1 MMANTQR
8 AKRAVT
14 ALIFVLW
21 SQSST
26 ANLLDVEFRKL
37 ASKDRVNLSEQYKG
51 VVTLI
56 VNTASR
62 CGYTPQF
69 SGLDQ
74 LYDEFYE
81 SGFVVLGFPSN
92 DFAGQDPGPEIEIA
106 NVCYVDYGVNF
117 PMFEKTHVSGEK
129 ANQLYQNLA
138 RETGVSPGW
147 NFHKYLIGRN
157 GKVLGQFPSQV
168 SPESPILRRAIQ
180 RAISD
185 RLKSR
190 KLANFFKIL

>member
-1 MMANTQR
+1 MLTTEAPSRHSAVMANTQR

-129 ANQLYQNLA
+129 ANQLYRNLA

-180 RAISD
+180 RAIGD
-185 RLKSR
+185 
-190 KLANFFKIL
+190 

>member
-129 ANQLYQNLA
+129 ANQLYRNLA

-168 SPESPILRRAIQ
+168 SPESTVLRRAIK
-180 RAISD
+180 RAIGD
-185 RLKSR
+185 
-190 KLANFFKIL
+190 

>member
-1 MMANTQR
+1 MLTTEAPSGRSTVMRNTQH

-37 ASKDRVNLSEQYKG
+37 ASEDRVNLSEQYTG
-51 VVTLI
+51 AVTLI
-56 VNTASR
+56 VNTASQ

-81 SGFVVLGFPSN
+81 SGFAVLGFPSN

-138 RETGVSPGW
+138 RETGVSPEW
-147 NFHKYLIGRN
+147 NFHKYLIGRS

-180 RAISD
+180 RAIGD
-185 RLKSR
+185 
-190 KLANFFKIL
+190 

>member
-1 MMANTQR
+1 MLKNAR
-8 AKRAVT
+8 HSKRAV
-14 ALIFVLW
+14 AAVIFVLW
-21 SQSST
+21 SQCSI

-37 ASKDRVNLSEQYKG
+37 ASEDKVNLSEQYSG

-74 LYDEFYE
+74 LYKEFHE
-81 SGFVVLGFPSN
+81 SGFAVLGFPSN

-106 NVCYVDYGVNF
+106 NVCYVDYGVDF
-117 PMFEKTHVSGEK
+117 PMFEKTHVRGEK
-129 ANQLYQNLA
+129 ANQLYRNLT

-147 NFHKYLIGRN
+147 NFHKYLIGRD

-168 SPESPILRRAIQ
+168 SPESTVLRRAVK
-180 RAISD
+180 RAIGD
-185 RLKSR
+185 
-190 KLANFFKIL
+190 

>member
-1 MMANTQR
+1 MLKNAR
-8 AKRAVT
+8 HLKRAAAAV
-14 ALIFVLW
+14 IFVLW
-21 SQSST
+21 SQSSI

-37 ASKDRVNLSEQYKG
+37 ASEDKVNLSEQYSG

-69 SGLDQ
+69 SELDQ
-74 LYDEFYE
+74 LYEEFHE
-81 SGFVVLGFPSN
+81 SGFAVLGFPSN

-106 NVCYVDYGVNF
+106 NVCYVDYGVDF
-117 PMFEKTHVSGEK
+117 PMFEKTHVRGEK
-129 ANQLYQNLA
+129 ANQLYRNLT

-147 NFHKYLIGRN
+147 NFHKYLIGRD

-168 SPESPILRRAIQ
+168 SPESTVLRRAIK
-180 RAISD
+180 RAIGD
-185 RLKSR
+185 
-190 KLANFFKIL
+190 

>member
-21 SQSST
+21 SHCSA

-147 NFHKYLIGRN
+147 NFHKYLIGRH

-180 RAISD
+180 RAIGD
-185 RLKSR
+185 
-190 KLANFFKIL
+190 

>member
-1 MMANTQR
+1 MIKNSR
-8 AKRAVT
+8 YIKRAGM

-21 SQSST
+21 SQCSI

-37 ASKDRVNLSEQYKG
+37 ASEDRVNLSEQYSG
-51 VVTLI
+51 VVSLI

-69 SGLDQ
+69 LGLDQ
-74 LYDEFYE
+74 LYEEFHE
-81 SGFVVLGFPSN
+81 SGFAVLGFPSN

-106 NVCYVDYGVNF
+106 KVCYVNYGVEF
-117 PMFEKTHVSGEK
+117 PMFEKTHVRGEQ
-129 ANQLYQNLA
+129 ANQLYRNLI

-147 NFHKYLIGRN
+147 NFHKYLIGRD

-168 SPESPILRRAIQ
+168 RPESTVLRRAIQ

-185 RLKSR
+185 
-190 KLANFFKIL
+190 

>member
-1 MMANTQR
+1 MRNAQY

-21 SQSST
+21 SHYAV

-37 ASKDRVNLSEQYKG
+37 ASEDRVNLSKQYAG

-69 SGLDQ
+69 SGLDR
-74 LYDEFYE
+74 LYDEFQE
-81 SGFVVLGFPSN
+81 SGFTVLGFPSN

-106 NVCYVDYGVNF
+106 NVCYVDYGVEF
-117 PMFEKTHVSGEK
+117 PMFEKTHVRGEK
-129 ANQLYQNLA
+129 ANQLYQNLT

-147 NFHKYLIGRN
+147 NFHKYLIGRD

-180 RAISD
+180 RAIGD
-185 RLKSR
+185 
-190 KLANFFKIL
+190 

>member
-1 MMANTQR
+1 MLKNAR
-8 AKRAVT
+8 HSKLAV
-14 ALIFVLW
+14 AAVIFALW
-21 SQSST
+21 SQCSI

-37 ASKDRVNLSEQYKG
+37 ASEDKVNLSEQYSG

-74 LYDEFYE
+74 LYDEFHE

-106 NVCYVDYGVNF
+106 NVCYVDYGVDF
-117 PMFEKTHVSGEK
+117 PMFEKTHVRGEK
-129 ANQLYQNLA
+129 ANQLYRSLT

-147 NFHKYLIGRN
+147 NFHKYLIGRD

-168 SPESPILRRAIQ
+168 SRNTNS
-180 RAISD
+180 
-185 RLKSR
+185 
-190 KLANFFKIL
+190 